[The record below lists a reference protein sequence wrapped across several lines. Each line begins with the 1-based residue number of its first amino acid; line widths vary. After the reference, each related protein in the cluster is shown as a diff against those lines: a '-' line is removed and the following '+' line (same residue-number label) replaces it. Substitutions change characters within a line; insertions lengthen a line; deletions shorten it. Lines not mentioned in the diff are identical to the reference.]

1 MREVYTARDVVDA
14 RLMKE
19 LIESRGIRAVVR
31 GEPLSILGISIPL
44 GRVFPSVWVEETDFE
59 RGRQLVDEFIQS
71 LKREREREK
80 ENTEPWACPECG
92 EELEGQ
98 FHECWSC
105 GAGRDSNSDGR
116 E

>member
-19 LIESRGIRAVVR
+19 LLESRGIRAVAR
-31 GEPLSILGISIPL
+31 GEPLSILGINIPL
-44 GRVFPSVWVEETDFE
+44 GRVFPSVWVDETDFE
-59 RGRQLVDEFIQS
+59 RARQLVDEFIQS
-71 LKREREREK
+71 LEREREK
-80 ENTEPWACPECG
+80 ENTEPWACPQCG

-98 FHECWSC
+98 FRECWSC
-105 GAGRDSNSDGR
+105 GAGRDSKPDES